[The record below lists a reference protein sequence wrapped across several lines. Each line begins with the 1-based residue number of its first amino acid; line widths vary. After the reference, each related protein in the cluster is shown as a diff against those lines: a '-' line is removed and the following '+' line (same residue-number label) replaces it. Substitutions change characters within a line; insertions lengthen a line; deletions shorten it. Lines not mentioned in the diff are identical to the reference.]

1 MPGFKKNSTVV
12 KIVFITFVMAFVIF
26 EIINIAT
33 GIDYPS
39 LKENLTSQ
47 SPEQIFIMFIVGLIA
62 VTPMLLYDYV
72 IVKLLPGKFSPSHVI
87 ASGWITNTFTNI
99 GGFGGVLGASLRA
112 SFLRKKCIS

>member
-1 MPGFKKNSTVV
+1 MKEKLMQAYAWFQKNSTVV

-62 VTPMLLYDYV
+62 VTPMLLYD
-72 IVKLLPGKFSPSHVI
+72 
-87 ASGWITNTFTNI
+87 
-99 GGFGGVLGASLRA
+99 
-112 SFLRKKCIS
+112 

>member
-1 MPGFKKNSTVV
+1 MKEKLMQAYAWFQKNSTVV

-47 SPEQIFIMFIVGLIA
+47 S
-62 VTPMLLYDYV
+62 
-72 IVKLLPGKFSPSHVI
+72 
-87 ASGWITNTFTNI
+87 
-99 GGFGGVLGASLRA
+99 
-112 SFLRKKCIS
+112 